1 MPKEGGEMMV
11 NPFLW
16 ESKHEKARV
25 ELSTEKGR
33 RKCSVPVG
41 MDEVRGRSST
51 KGPMRGRG
59 G

>member
-1 MPKEGGEMMV
+1 MMV

-25 ELSTEKGR
+25 EFSTEKGR

-51 KGPMRGRG
+51 KGLMRGRG